1 MRAGWLGLLAA
12 VHVARPELD
21 PSWVPISD
29 FALGR
34 HGWLMNGAFIAWG
47 AATVTAALSV
57 WPRVR
62 GRLARAGLVLVLIG
76 GTGPLVAAAF
86 PADPVSTPMGAATLT
101 GHLHALGPV
110 LADGVPLGGLLLLV
124 AAWRARRSVSF
135 PRALA
140 AATALTWAAAI
151 WVTAAIAVYAPD
163 GGLGPDTPVGWANRA
178 MVLAQL
184 VFAGV
189 LATRGAPTARP

>member
-1 MRAGWLGLLAA
+1 MSITLSRPVSGLRVPRLVSSRRLPVAAAGLAAGLLAA

-76 GTGPLVAAAF
+76 GLWLVGYTLDYQRASFCLVPSRCLSAKCRVVADAF
-86 PADPVSTPMGAATLT
+86 FFS
-101 GHLHALGPV
+101 
-110 LADGVPLGGLLLLV
+110 LGGCSPPQCVVLP
-124 AAWRARRSVSF
+124 F
-135 PRALA
+135 PSR
-140 AATALTWAAAI
+140 
-151 WVTAAIAVYAPD
+151 VPCCD
-163 GGLGPDTPVGWANRA
+163 
-178 MVLAQL
+178 
-184 VFAGV
+184 
-189 LATRGAPTARP
+189 